1 MVSGIA
7 VTVNR
12 VHGVG
17 IIGLTIGSIQS
28 NQILKQ
34 IGLDSLLAKN

>member
-17 IIGLTIGSIQS
+17 IIGLTIGSMTIKGI
-28 NQILKQ
+28 NIDLYRIKFR
-34 IGLDSLLAKN
+34 K